1 MPKYYTVQAA
11 NMLLPQLTQLLQQV
25 QALVRQKGMVDG
37 RVAQVRNSIRSNG
50 YHNPIED
57 PMVEQASGALN
68 NALRDAFNQLD
79 TWDIELKDIQTGL
92 IDFRAMREGREIYLC
107 WRLGEPEVKYWHELM
122 TDFDGRQPL
131 DYQIT

>member
-92 IDFRAMREGREIYLC
+92 IDFRAMREGREMK
-107 WRLGEPEVKYWHELM
+107 RERRREAARGSSKFRPEQ
-122 TDFDGRQPL
+122 GRPRNHAAR
-131 DYQIT
+131 TGRP